1 MARFGWLRTAGRGLT
16 VAALAVL
23 IIGGLVTDGRVRT
36 TAFALVAV
44 GLLLGFVV
52 VSLGHAHE
60 AGRLPHHLTFAA
72 VFVAGCVVG
81 SHLWEATTGI
91 LPDPIAAGIGV
102 GVWVGPLGPGA
113 SSPIVAR
120 SIVSSTTSADRA
132 DDDATDA
139 AAGDYLLRTR
149 RPCVH
154 GTVGEEATTVAVREI
169 RNQYSS

>member
-1 MARFGWLRTAGRGLT
+1 MARFGWLRTAGRGLA

-52 VSLGHAHE
+52 VRLGHAHE

-102 GVWVGPLGPGA
+102 GVWVMASWAGSKLVYDGPLDRVLNRVGGP
-113 SSPIVAR
+113 SR
-120 SIVSSTTSADRA
+120 
-132 DDDATDA
+132 
-139 AAGDYLLRTR
+139 
-149 RPCVH
+149 
-154 GTVGEEATTVAVREI
+154 
-169 RNQYSS
+169 